1 MPKKEP
7 LPLIDGGDHWIVQ
20 TATGPLAII
29 DKEDGELVE
38 KYRWRVVTAGAT
50 YPVVSFC
57 GEQWAMAQV
66 LVGERTKI
74 VYADGNGLNN
84 RRDNILTPKKIKP
97 AEGGV
102 MEIPLTQ
109 GMVALIDEED
119 YPLVAGR
126 YWFANK
132 CSGIYYAR
140 TMVEGVPKDMA
151 KLILPA
157 YRRISYLNGNRLDNR
172 RGNLD
177 PGIKPNIVVKDGI
190 ARIPLTKGLYALIDE
205 EDLPLVMGAD
215 GDDQWCA
222 VKGARTWYARRFK
235 RVKGKNTGQKMH
247 RLIMGEPEGLS
258 VDHINGEGLDNRKS
272 NLRAIPQQA
281 NAWNRRN
288 GDLPLSGFPHVYI
301 CGNRFRVIIRKDYK
315 SHHFG
320 YFYALEEAVERAISA
335 SKELFGEFS
344 PL

>member
-84 RRDNILTPKKIKP
+84 RRNNILTPKKIKP
-97 AEGGV
+97 AEGRI

-119 YPLVAGR
+119 YSLVKDR
-126 YWFANK
+126 FWYANK
-132 CSGIYYAR
+132 SRGIFYAKTLVGKR
-140 TMVEGVPKDMA
+140 PIEMA
-151 KLILPA
+151 KVILPDS
-157 YRRISYLNGNRLDNR
+157 RLISYLNGNRLDNR
-172 RGNLD
+172 KTNLD
-177 PGIKPNIVVKDGI
+177 PGIKPEVVVDSGV
-190 ARIPLTKGLYALIDE
+190 ARIPLTKGFYALVDA
-205 EDLPLVMGAD
+205 EDLPLVMGLD
-215 GDDQWCA
+215 GDAQWSA
-222 VKGARTWYARRFK
+222 VKGTRTWYAGRFHPDK
-235 RVKGKNTGQKMH
+235 SKNTWQRMH
-247 RLIMGEPEGLS
+247 RLIMGEPEGLD
-258 VDHINGEGLDNRKS
+258 VDHVSGNGLDNRRS
-272 NLRAIPQQA
+272 NLRSIPHQ
-281 NAWNRRN
+281 NNSWNRRN
-288 GDLPLSGFPHVYI
+288 GDFPPSGFPHVYK
-301 CGNRFRVIIRKDYK
+301 CGNRFRVIIRKDGK
-315 SHHFG
+315 PHHFG
-320 YFYALEEAVERAISA
+320 YFTDFDKAVERAISA